1 MHSKGKMA
9 KEGHPRGLYL
19 LFATEMAERF
29 SYYGMRAVFTLYMVA
44 ALFTMES
51 ASEIYGYYTG
61 LVYLTPLLGGY
72 IADRYWGNRRSIE
85 VGGLLMALGQLLLFL
100 SASVVHPAIYEAEG
114 AIDPAVDNRWAVA
127 LMMGGLFFLV
137 LGNGFFK
144 PNIAT
149 MVGSLYRP
157 DDRRKDRAFTIFYMG
172 VNVGAT
178 LGPLVCGVFEGDWMN
193 PTRFKWAF
201 LCASIAIL
209 VSTLTFHL
217 LKNRFLRDYEGNA
230 IGTEPTHH
238 EKVAKHQ
245 LSKKEKQ
252 HIAVIFIIAAF
263 VIFFWA
269 AYEQAGVSLTYFADQ
284 QTDRHIFG
292 WEMPTSYFQSFP
304 AIFVVL
310 LAPVM
315 NLVWEMLG
323 RWGHEPSSVMK
334 QAIGLGF
341 LSLGYALI
349 AWGVK
354 DLDPTVKVSMW
365 WLTGLYFIHTLG
377 ELSLSPIGLSLVSK
391 LSPKHLASLM
401 MGIWFMSTAVSN
413 MLAGQLATL
422 YPDGSSKSLLGIVDI
437 TSLHD
442 FFMVFV
448 VMSGVAAVALACMV
462 PVLKRMMRDDNS

>member
-1 MHSKGKMA
+1 MA
-9 KEGHPRGLYL
+9 KEGHPKGLYL
-19 LFATEMAERF
+19 LFVTEMAERF

-44 ALFTMES
+44 ALFTVES

-72 IADRYWGNRRSIE
+72 IADRYWGNRRSII
-85 VGGLLMALGQLLLFL
+85 VGGMLMAFGQFLMFL
-100 SASVVHPAIYEAEG
+100 SASFVQPAIKEAEG
-114 AIDPAVDNRWAVA
+114 MIDPTVNNQLAIIC
-127 LMMGGLFFLV
+127 MMGGLFFLI

-144 PNIAT
+144 PNIST

-157 DDRRKDRAFTIFYMG
+157 DDQRKDSAFTIFYMG
-172 VNVGAT
+172 INVGAT
-178 LGPLVCGVFEGDWMN
+178 LGPLTCGIFEGDYLN
-193 PTRFKWAF
+193 PMRFKWAF
-201 LCASIAIL
+201 LCACIAML
-209 VSTLTFHL
+209 ASTLIFYL
-217 LKNRFLRDYEGNA
+217 LKNKYLMDYEGNA
-230 IGTEPTHH
+230 IGTRPKLQ
-238 EKVAKHQ
+238 EKTERQQ
-245 LSKKEKQ
+245 LTRKEKQ
-252 HIAVIFIIAAF
+252 HIVVIFIIAAF

-310 LAPVM
+310 LAPFM
-315 NLVWEMLG
+315 NLVREVL
-323 RWGHEPSSVMK
+323 RRFGHEPSSVMK
-334 QAIGLGF
+334 QAIGLAF
-341 LSLGYALI
+341 LSIGYMLI
-349 AWGVK
+349 AFGVK
-354 DLDPTVKVSMW
+354 DLGPNVKVSML

-422 YPDGSSKSLLGIVDI
+422 YPDGSSKSLFGII
-437 TSLHD
+437 EIASLHD
-442 FFMVFV
+442 FFMMFV
-448 VMSGVAAVALACMV
+448 VLSGVAAIALACIS
-462 PVLKRMMRDDNS
+462 PLLNRMMRE

>member
-1 MHSKGKMA
+1 MA
-9 KEGHPRGLYL
+9 KEGHPKGLYL
-19 LFATEMAERF
+19 LFVTEMAERF

-44 ALFTMES
+44 ALFTVES

-72 IADRYWGNRRSIE
+72 IADRYWGNRRSII
-85 VGGLLMALGQLLLFL
+85 VGGMLMAFGQFL
-100 SASVVHPAIYEAEG
+100 MFHSASFVQPAIKEAEG
-114 AIDPAVDNRWAVA
+114 MIDPTVNNQLAIIC
-127 LMMGGLFFLV
+127 MMGGLFFLI

-144 PNIAT
+144 PNIST

-157 DDRRKDRAFTIFYMG
+157 DDQRKDSAFTIFYMG
-172 VNVGAT
+172 INVGAT
-178 LGPLVCGVFEGDWMN
+178 LGPLTCGIFEGDYLN
-193 PTRFKWAF
+193 PMRFKWAF
-201 LCASIAIL
+201 LCACIAML
-209 VSTLTFHL
+209 ASTLIFYL
-217 LKNRFLRDYEGNA
+217 LKNKYLMDYEGNA
-230 IGTEPTHH
+230 IGTRPKLQ
-238 EKVAKHQ
+238 EKTERQQ
-245 LSKKEKQ
+245 LTRKEKQ
-252 HIAVIFIIAAF
+252 HIVVIFIIAAF

-310 LAPVM
+310 LAPFM
-315 NLVWEMLG
+315 NLAWEVL
-323 RWGHEPSSVMK
+323 RRFGHEPSSVMK
-334 QAIGLGF
+334 QAIGLAF
-341 LSLGYALI
+341 LSIGYMLI
-349 AWGVK
+349 AFGVK
-354 DLDPTVKVSMW
+354 DLGPNVKVSML

-422 YPDGSSKSLLGIVDI
+422 YPDGSSKSLCGII
-437 TSLHD
+437 EIASLHD
-442 FFMVFV
+442 FFMMFV
-448 VMSGVAAVALACMV
+448 VLSGVAAIALACIS
-462 PVLKRMMRDDNS
+462 PLLNRMMRE

>member
-1 MHSKGKMA
+1 MA
-9 KEGHPRGLYL
+9 KEGHPKGLYL
-19 LFATEMAERF
+19 LFVTEMAERF

-44 ALFTMES
+44 ALFTVES

-72 IADRYWGNRRSIE
+72 IADRYWGNRRSII
-85 VGGLLMALGQLLLFL
+85 VGGMLMAFGQFLMFL
-100 SASVVHPAIYEAEG
+100 SASFVQPAIKEAEG
-114 AIDPAVDNRWAVA
+114 MIDPTVNNQLAIIC
-127 LMMGGLFFLV
+127 MMGGLFFLI

-144 PNIAT
+144 PNIST

-157 DDRRKDRAFTIFYMG
+157 DDQRKDSAFTIFYMG
-172 VNVGAT
+172 INVGAT
-178 LGPLVCGVFEGDWMN
+178 LGPLTCGIFEGDYLN
-193 PTRFKWAF
+193 PMRFKWAF
-201 LCASIAIL
+201 LCACIAML
-209 VSTLTFHL
+209 APTLIFYL
-217 LKNRFLRDYEGNA
+217 LKNKYLMDYEGNA
-230 IGTEPTHH
+230 IGTKPKLQ
-238 EKVAKHQ
+238 EKTERQQ
-245 LSKKEKQ
+245 LTRKEKQ
-252 HIAVIFIIAAF
+252 HIVVIFIIAAF

-310 LAPVM
+310 LAPFM
-315 NLVWEMLG
+315 NLAWEVL
-323 RWGHEPSSVMK
+323 RRFGHEPSSVMK
-334 QAIGLGF
+334 QAIGLAF
-341 LSLGYALI
+341 LSIGYMLI
-349 AWGVK
+349 AFGVK
-354 DLDPTVKVSMW
+354 DLGPNVKVSML

-422 YPDGSSKSLLGIVDI
+422 YPDGSSKSLFGII
-437 TSLHD
+437 EIASLHD
-442 FFMVFV
+442 FFMMFV
-448 VMSGVAAVALACMV
+448 VLSGVAAIALACIS
-462 PVLKRMMRDDNS
+462 PLLNRMMRE

>member
-1 MHSKGKMA
+1 MA
-9 KEGHPRGLYL
+9 KEGHPKGLYL
-19 LFATEMAERF
+19 LFVTEMAERF

-72 IADRYWGNRRSIE
+72 IADRYWGNRRSII
-85 VGGLLMALGQLLLFL
+85 VGGMLMAFGQFLMFL
-100 SASVVHPAIYEAEG
+100 SASFVQPAIKEAEG
-114 AIDPAVDNRWAVA
+114 MIDPTVNNQLAIIC
-127 LMMGGLFFLV
+127 MMGGLFFLI

-144 PNIAT
+144 PNIST

-157 DDRRKDRAFTIFYMG
+157 DDQRKDSAFTIFYMG
-172 VNVGAT
+172 INVGAT
-178 LGPLVCGVFEGDWMN
+178 LGPLTCGIFEGDYLN
-193 PTRFKWAF
+193 PMRFKWAF
-201 LCASIAIL
+201 LCACIAML
-209 VSTLTFHL
+209 ASTLIFYL
-217 LKNRFLRDYEGNA
+217 LKNKYLMDYEGNA
-230 IGTEPTHH
+230 IGTRPKLQ
-238 EKVAKHQ
+238 EKTERQQ
-245 LSKKEKQ
+245 LTRKEKQ
-252 HIAVIFIIAAF
+252 HIVVIFIIAAF

-310 LAPVM
+310 LAPFM
-315 NLVWEMLG
+315 NLAWEVL
-323 RWGHEPSSVMK
+323 RRFGHEPSSVMK
-334 QAIGLGF
+334 QAVGLAF
-341 LSLGYALI
+341 LSIGYMLI
-349 AWGVK
+349 AFGVK
-354 DLDPTVKVSMW
+354 DLDPNVKVSML

-422 YPDGSSKSLLGIVDI
+422 YPDGSSKSLFGII
-437 TSLHD
+437 EIASLHD
-442 FFMVFV
+442 FFMMFV
-448 VMSGVAAVALACMV
+448 VLSGVAAIALACIS
-462 PVLKRMMRDDNS
+462 PLLNRMMRE

>member
-1 MHSKGKMA
+1 MA
-9 KEGHPRGLYL
+9 KEGHPKGLYL
-19 LFATEMAERF
+19 LFVTEMAERF

-44 ALFTMES
+44 ALFTVES

-72 IADRYWGNRRSIE
+72 IADRYWGNRRSII
-85 VGGLLMALGQLLLFL
+85 VGGMLMAFGQFLMFL
-100 SASVVHPAIYEAEG
+100 SASFVQPAIKEAEG
-114 AIDPAVDNRWAVA
+114 MIDPTVNNQLAIIC
-127 LMMGGLFFLV
+127 MMGGLFFLI

-144 PNIAT
+144 PNIST

-157 DDRRKDRAFTIFYMG
+157 DDQRKDSAFTIFYMG
-172 VNVGAT
+172 INVGAT
-178 LGPLVCGVFEGDWMN
+178 LGPLTCGIFEGDYLN
-193 PTRFKWAF
+193 PMRFKWAF
-201 LCASIAIL
+201 LCACIAML
-209 VSTLTFHL
+209 ASTLIFYL
-217 LKNRFLRDYEGNA
+217 LKNKYLMDYEGNA
-230 IGTEPTHH
+230 IGTRPKLQ
-238 EKVAKHQ
+238 EKTERQQ
-245 LSKKEKQ
+245 LTRKEKQ
-252 HIAVIFIIAAF
+252 HIVVIFIIAAF

-310 LAPVM
+310 LAPFM
-315 NLVWEMLG
+315 NLAWEVL
-323 RWGHEPSSVMK
+323 RRFGHEPSSVMK
-334 QAIGLGF
+334 QAIGLAF
-341 LSLGYALI
+341 LSIGYMLI
-349 AWGVK
+349 AFGVK
-354 DLDPTVKVSMW
+354 DLDPNVKVSML

-422 YPDGSSKSLLGIVDI
+422 YPDGSSKSLFGII
-437 TSLHD
+437 EIASLQD
-442 FFMVFV
+442 FFMMFV
-448 VMSGVAAVALACMV
+448 VLSGVAAIALACIS
-462 PVLKRMMRDDNS
+462 PLLNRMMRE

>member
-1 MHSKGKMA
+1 MA
-9 KEGHPRGLYL
+9 KEGHPKGLYL
-19 LFATEMAERF
+19 LFVTEMAERF

-72 IADRYWGNRRSIE
+72 IADRYWGNRRSII
-85 VGGLLMALGQLLLFL
+85 VGGMLMAFGQFLMFL
-100 SASVVHPAIYEAEG
+100 SASFVQPAIKEAEG
-114 AIDPAVDNRWAVA
+114 MIDPTVNNQLAIIC
-127 LMMGGLFFLV
+127 MMGGLFFLI

-144 PNIAT
+144 PNIST
-149 MVGSLYRP
+149 MVGNLYRP
-157 DDRRKDRAFTIFYMG
+157 DDQRKDSAFTIFYMG
-172 VNVGAT
+172 INVGAT
-178 LGPLVCGVFEGDWMN
+178 LGPLTCGIFEGDYLN
-193 PTRFKWAF
+193 PMRFKWAF
-201 LCASIAIL
+201 LCACIAML
-209 VSTLTFHL
+209 ASTLIFYL
-217 LKNRFLRDYEGNA
+217 LKNKYLMDYEGNA
-230 IGTEPTHH
+230 IGTKPKLQ
-238 EKVAKHQ
+238 EKTERQQ
-245 LSKKEKQ
+245 LTRKEKQ
-252 HIAVIFIIAAF
+252 HIVVIFIIAAF

-310 LAPVM
+310 LAPFM
-315 NLVWEMLG
+315 NLVWEVL
-323 RWGHEPSSVMK
+323 RRFGHEPSSVMK
-334 QAIGLGF
+334 QAIGLAF
-341 LSLGYALI
+341 LSIGYMLI
-349 AWGVK
+349 AFGVK
-354 DLDPTVKVSMW
+354 DLGPNVKVSML

-422 YPDGSSKSLLGIVDI
+422 YPDGSSKSLFGII
-437 TSLHD
+437 EIASLHD
-442 FFMVFV
+442 FFMMFV
-448 VMSGVAAVALACMV
+448 VLSGVAAIALACIS
-462 PVLKRMMRDDNS
+462 PLLNRMMRE

>member
-1 MHSKGKMA
+1 MA
-9 KEGHPRGLYL
+9 KEGHPKGLYL
-19 LFATEMAERF
+19 LFVTEMAERF

-72 IADRYWGNRRSIE
+72 IADRYWGNRRSII
-85 VGGLLMALGQLLLFL
+85 VGGMLMALGQFLMFL
-100 SASVVHPAIYEAEG
+100 SASFVQPAIKEAEG
-114 AIDPAVDNRWAVA
+114 MIDPTVNNQLAIIC
-127 LMMGGLFFLV
+127 MMGGLFFLI

-144 PNIAT
+144 PNIST

-157 DDRRKDRAFTIFYMG
+157 DDQRKDSAFTIFYMG
-172 VNVGAT
+172 INVGAT
-178 LGPLVCGVFEGDWMN
+178 LGPLTCGIFEGDYLN
-193 PTRFKWAF
+193 PMRFKWAF
-201 LCASIAIL
+201 LCACIAML
-209 VSTLTFHL
+209 ASTLIFYL
-217 LKNRFLRDYEGNA
+217 LKNKYLMDYEGNA
-230 IGTEPTHH
+230 IGTKPKLQ
-238 EKVAKHQ
+238 EKTERQQ
-245 LSKKEKQ
+245 LTRKEKQ
-252 HIAVIFIIAAF
+252 HIVVIFIIAAF

-269 AYEQAGVSLTYFADQ
+269 VYEQAGVSLTYFADQ

-310 LAPVM
+310 LAPFM
-315 NLVWEMLG
+315 NLVWEVL
-323 RWGHEPSSVMK
+323 RRFGHEPSSVMK
-334 QAIGLGF
+334 QAIGLAF
-341 LSLGYALI
+341 LSIGYMLI
-349 AWGVK
+349 AFGVK
-354 DLDPTVKVSMW
+354 DLGPNVKVSML

-422 YPDGSSKSLLGIVDI
+422 YPDGSSKSLFGII
-437 TSLHD
+437 EIASLHD
-442 FFMVFV
+442 FFMMFV
-448 VMSGVAAVALACMV
+448 VLSGVAAIALACIS
-462 PVLKRMMRDDNS
+462 PLLNRMMRE

>member
-1 MHSKGKMA
+1 MA
-9 KEGHPRGLYL
+9 KEGHPKGLYL
-19 LFATEMAERF
+19 LFVTEMAERF

-44 ALFTMES
+44 ALFTVES

-72 IADRYWGNRRSIE
+72 IADRYWGNRRSII
-85 VGGLLMALGQLLLFL
+85 VGGMLMAFGQFLMFL
-100 SASVVHPAIYEAEG
+100 SASFVQPAIKEAEG
-114 AIDPAVDNRWAVA
+114 MIDPTVNNQLAIIC
-127 LMMGGLFFLV
+127 MMGGLFFLI

-144 PNIAT
+144 PNIST

-157 DDRRKDRAFTIFYMG
+157 DDQRKDSAFTIFYMG
-172 VNVGAT
+172 INVGAT
-178 LGPLVCGVFEGDWMN
+178 LGPLTCGIFEGDYLN
-193 PTRFKWAF
+193 PMRFKWAF
-201 LCASIAIL
+201 LCACIAML
-209 VSTLTFHL
+209 ASTLIFYL
-217 LKNRFLRDYEGNA
+217 LKNKYLMDYEGNA
-230 IGTEPTHH
+230 IGTRPKLQ
-238 EKVAKHQ
+238 EKTERQQ
-245 LSKKEKQ
+245 LTRKEKQ
-252 HIAVIFIIAAF
+252 HIVVIFIIAAF

-310 LAPVM
+310 LAPFM
-315 NLVWEMLG
+315 NLAWEVL
-323 RWGHEPSSVMK
+323 RRFGHEPSSVMK
-334 QAIGLGF
+334 QAIGLAF
-341 LSLGYALI
+341 LSIGYMLI
-349 AWGVK
+349 AFGVK
-354 DLDPTVKVSMW
+354 DLDPNVKVSML

-422 YPDGSSKSLLGIVDI
+422 YPDGSSKSLFGII
-437 TSLHD
+437 EIASLHD
-442 FFMVFV
+442 FFMMFV
-448 VMSGVAAVALACMV
+448 VLSGVAAIALACIS
-462 PVLKRMMRDDNS
+462 PLLNRMMRE

>member
-1 MHSKGKMA
+1 MA
-9 KEGHPRGLYL
+9 KEGHPKGLYL
-19 LFATEMAERF
+19 LFVTEMAERF

-72 IADRYWGNRRSIE
+72 IADRYWGNRRSII
-85 VGGLLMALGQLLLFL
+85 VGGMLMAFGQFLMFL
-100 SASVVHPAIYEAEG
+100 SASFVQPTIKEAEG
-114 AIDPAVDNRWAVA
+114 MIDPTVNNQLAIIC
-127 LMMGGLFFLV
+127 MMGGLFFLI

-144 PNIAT
+144 PNIST
-149 MVGSLYRP
+149 MVGSLYCP
-157 DDRRKDRAFTIFYMG
+157 DDQRKDSAFTIFYMG
-172 VNVGAT
+172 INVGAT
-178 LGPLVCGVFEGDWMN
+178 LGPLTCGIFEGDYLN
-193 PTRFKWAF
+193 PMRFKWAF
-201 LCASIAIL
+201 LCACIAML
-209 VSTLTFHL
+209 APTLIFYL
-217 LKNRFLRDYEGNA
+217 LKNKYLMDYEGNA
-230 IGTEPTHH
+230 IGTRPKLQ
-238 EKVAKHQ
+238 EKTERQQ
-245 LSKKEKQ
+245 LTRKEKQ
-252 HIAVIFIIAAF
+252 HIVVIFIIAAF

-310 LAPVM
+310 LAPFM
-315 NLVWEMLG
+315 NLVWEVL
-323 RWGHEPSSVMK
+323 RRFGHEPSSVMK
-334 QAIGLGF
+334 QAIGLAF
-341 LSLGYALI
+341 LSIGYMLI
-349 AWGVK
+349 AFGVK
-354 DLDPTVKVSMW
+354 DLGPNVKVSML

-422 YPDGSSKSLLGIVDI
+422 YPDGSSKSLFGII
-437 TSLHD
+437 EIASLHD
-442 FFMVFV
+442 FFMMFV
-448 VMSGVAAVALACMV
+448 VLSGVAAIALACIS
-462 PVLKRMMRDDNS
+462 PLLNRMMRE

>member
-1 MHSKGKMA
+1 MA
-9 KEGHPRGLYL
+9 KEGHPKGLYL
-19 LFATEMAERF
+19 LFVTEMAERF

-72 IADRYWGNRRSIE
+72 IADRYWGNRRSII
-85 VGGLLMALGQLLLFL
+85 VGGMLMAFGQFLMFL
-100 SASVVHPAIYEAEG
+100 SASFVQPTIKEAEG
-114 AIDPAVDNRWAVA
+114 MIDPTVNNQLAIIC
-127 LMMGGLFFLV
+127 MMGGLFFLI

-144 PNIAT
+144 PNIST
-149 MVGSLYRP
+149 MVGSLYCP
-157 DDRRKDRAFTIFYMG
+157 DDQRKDSAFTIFYMG
-172 VNVGAT
+172 INVGAT
-178 LGPLVCGVFEGDWMN
+178 LGPLTCGIFEGDYLN
-193 PTRFKWAF
+193 PMRFKWAF
-201 LCASIAIL
+201 LCACIAML
-209 VSTLTFHL
+209 ASTLIFYL
-217 LKNRFLRDYEGNA
+217 LKNKYLMDYEGNA
-230 IGTEPTHH
+230 IGTRPKLQ
-238 EKVAKHQ
+238 EKTERQQ
-245 LSKKEKQ
+245 LTRKEKQ
-252 HIAVIFIIAAF
+252 HIVVIFIIAAF

-310 LAPVM
+310 LAPFM
-315 NLVWEMLG
+315 NLAWEVL
-323 RWGHEPSSVMK
+323 RRFGHEPSSVMK
-334 QAIGLGF
+334 QAIGLAF
-341 LSLGYALI
+341 LSIGYMLI
-349 AWGVK
+349 AFGVK
-354 DLDPTVKVSMW
+354 DLGPNVKVSML

-422 YPDGSSKSLLGIVDI
+422 YPDGSSKSLFGII
-437 TSLHD
+437 EIASLHD
-442 FFMVFV
+442 FFMMFV
-448 VMSGVAAVALACMV
+448 VLSGVAAIALACIS
-462 PVLKRMMRDDNS
+462 PLLNRMMRE

>member
-1 MHSKGKMA
+1 MA
-9 KEGHPRGLYL
+9 KEGHPKGLYL
-19 LFATEMAERF
+19 LFVTEMAERF

-72 IADRYWGNRRSIE
+72 IADRYWGNRRSII
-85 VGGLLMALGQLLLFL
+85 VGGMLMAFGQFLMFL
-100 SASVVHPAIYEAEG
+100 SASFVQPAIKEAEG
-114 AIDPAVDNRWAVA
+114 MIDPTVNNQLAIIC
-127 LMMGGLFFLV
+127 MMGGLFFLI

-144 PNIAT
+144 PNIST

-157 DDRRKDRAFTIFYMG
+157 DDQRKDSAFTIFYMG
-172 VNVGAT
+172 INVGAT
-178 LGPLVCGVFEGDWMN
+178 LGPLTCGIFEGDYLN
-193 PTRFKWAF
+193 PMRFKWAF
-201 LCASIAIL
+201 LCACIAML
-209 VSTLTFHL
+209 ASTLIFYL
-217 LKNRFLRDYEGNA
+217 LKNKYLMDYEGNA
-230 IGTEPTHH
+230 IGTKPKLQ
-238 EKVAKHQ
+238 EKTERQQ
-245 LSKKEKQ
+245 LTRKEKQ
-252 HIAVIFIIAAF
+252 HIVVIFIIAAF

-310 LAPVM
+310 LAPFM
-315 NLVWEMLG
+315 NLVWEVF
-323 RWGHEPSSVMK
+323 RRFGHEPSSVMK
-334 QAIGLGF
+334 QAIGLAF
-341 LSLGYALI
+341 LSIGYMLI
-349 AWGVK
+349 AFGVK
-354 DLDPTVKVSMW
+354 DLGPNVKVSML

-422 YPDGSSKSLLGIVDI
+422 YPDGSSKSLFGII
-437 TSLHD
+437 EIASLHD
-442 FFMVFV
+442 FFMMFV
-448 VMSGVAAVALACMV
+448 VLSGVAAIALACIS
-462 PVLKRMMRDDNS
+462 PLLNRMMRE

>member
-1 MHSKGKMA
+1 MA
-9 KEGHPRGLYL
+9 KEGHPKGLYL
-19 LFATEMAERF
+19 LFVTEMAERF

-44 ALFTMES
+44 ALFTVES

-72 IADRYWGNRRSIE
+72 IADRYWGNRRSII
-85 VGGLLMALGQLLLFL
+85 VGGMLMAFGQFLMFL
-100 SASVVHPAIYEAEG
+100 SASFVQPAIKEAEG
-114 AIDPAVDNRWAVA
+114 MIDPTVNNQLAIIC
-127 LMMGGLFFLV
+127 MMGGLFFLI

-144 PNIAT
+144 PNIST

-157 DDRRKDRAFTIFYMG
+157 DDQRKDSAFTIFYMG
-172 VNVGAT
+172 INVGAT
-178 LGPLVCGVFEGDWMN
+178 LGPLTCGIFEGDYLN
-193 PTRFKWAF
+193 PMRFKWAF
-201 LCASIAIL
+201 LCACIAML
-209 VSTLTFHL
+209 APTLIFYL
-217 LKNRFLRDYEGNA
+217 LKNKYLMDYEGNA
-230 IGTEPTHH
+230 IGTRPKLQ
-238 EKVAKHQ
+238 EKTERQQ
-245 LSKKEKQ
+245 LTRKEKQ
-252 HIAVIFIIAAF
+252 HIVVIFIIAAF

-310 LAPVM
+310 LAPFM
-315 NLVWEMLG
+315 NLAWEVL
-323 RWGHEPSSVMK
+323 RRFGHEPSSVMK
-334 QAIGLGF
+334 QAIGLAF
-341 LSLGYALI
+341 LSIGYMLI
-349 AWGVK
+349 AFGVK
-354 DLDPTVKVSMW
+354 DLDPNVKVSML

-422 YPDGSSKSLLGIVDI
+422 YPDGSSKSLCGII
-437 TSLHD
+437 EIASLHD
-442 FFMVFV
+442 FFMMFV
-448 VMSGVAAVALACMV
+448 VLSGVAAIALACIS
-462 PVLKRMMRDDNS
+462 PLLNRMMRE

>member
-1 MHSKGKMA
+1 MA
-9 KEGHPRGLYL
+9 KEGHPKGLYL
-19 LFATEMAERF
+19 LFVTEMAERF

-72 IADRYWGNRRSIE
+72 IADRYWGNRRSII
-85 VGGLLMALGQLLLFL
+85 VGGMLMAFGQFLMFL
-100 SASVVHPAIYEAEG
+100 SASFVQPAIKEAEG
-114 AIDPAVDNRWAVA
+114 MIDPTVNNQLAIIC
-127 LMMGGLFFLV
+127 MMGGLFFLI

-144 PNIAT
+144 PNIST

-157 DDRRKDRAFTIFYMG
+157 DDQRKDSAFTIFYMG
-172 VNVGAT
+172 INVGAT
-178 LGPLVCGVFEGDWMN
+178 LGPLTCGIFEGDYLN
-193 PTRFKWAF
+193 PMRFKWAF
-201 LCASIAIL
+201 LCACIAML
-209 VSTLTFHL
+209 ASTLIFYL
-217 LKNRFLRDYEGNA
+217 LKNKYLMDYEGNA
-230 IGTEPTHH
+230 IGTKPKLQ
-238 EKVAKHQ
+238 EKTERQQ
-245 LSKKEKQ
+245 LTRREKQ
-252 HIAVIFIIAAF
+252 HIVVIFIIAAF

-310 LAPVM
+310 LAPFM
-315 NLVWEMLG
+315 NLVWEVL
-323 RWGHEPSSVMK
+323 RRFGHEPSSVMK
-334 QAIGLGF
+334 QAIGLAF
-341 LSLGYALI
+341 LSIGYMLI
-349 AWGVK
+349 AFGVK
-354 DLDPTVKVSMW
+354 DLGPNVKVSML

-422 YPDGSSKSLLGIVDI
+422 YPDGSSKSLFGII
-437 TSLHD
+437 EIASLHD
-442 FFMVFV
+442 FFMMFV
-448 VMSGVAAVALACMV
+448 VLSGVAAIALACIS
-462 PVLKRMMRDDNS
+462 PLLNRMMRE

>member
-1 MHSKGKMA
+1 MTQQ
-9 KEGHPRGLYL
+9 GHPKGLYL
-19 LFATEMAERF
+19 LFVTEMAERF

-44 ALFTMES
+44 ALFTMDA

-72 IADRYWGNRRSIE
+72 VADRYWGNRRSIV
-85 VGGLLMALGQLLLFL
+85 VGGLLMAVGQLLLFL
-100 SASVVHPAIYEAEG
+100 SASVVQPAISEAEG
-114 AIDPAVDNRWAVA
+114 AIDPAVDNQLAIIF
-127 LMMGGLFFLV
+127 MMSGLFFLI

-144 PNIAT
+144 PNIST
-149 MVGSLYRP
+149 MVGSLYAP
-157 DDRRKDRAFTIFYMG
+157 DDKRKDSAFTIFYMG
-172 VNVGAT
+172 INVGAT
-178 LGPLVCGVFEGDWMN
+178 LGPLACGIFEGNYLN
-193 PTRFKWAF
+193 PTYFRWAF
-201 LCASIAIL
+201 LCAAIAML
-209 VSTLTFHL
+209 VSTLVFWL
-217 LKNRFLRDYEGNA
+217 LKNKYLNDYQGRPV
-230 IGTEPTHH
+230 GTEPTHH
-238 EKVAKHQ
+238 EQVQKHP
-245 LSKKEKQ
+245 LTRKEKQ

-315 NLVWEMLG
+315 NLVWETLG
-323 RWGHEPSSVMK
+323 RFGHEPSSVLK
-334 QAIGLGF
+334 QAFGLAF
-341 LSLGYALI
+341 LSLGYLLI
-349 AWGVK
+349 AYGVK
-354 DLDPTVKVSMW
+354 DIDPAAKVSMF
-365 WLTGLYFIHTLG
+365 WLTGLYFLHTLG
-377 ELSLSPIGLSLVSK
+377 ELSLSPIGLSLVSR

-422 YPDGSSKSLLGIVDI
+422 YPDGSSKSLFGLVGI

-448 VMSGVAAVALACMV
+448 VMSGIAAIALACIS
-462 PVLKRMMRDDNS
+462 PVLNRMMKE

>member
-1 MHSKGKMA
+1 MA
-9 KEGHPRGLYL
+9 KEGHPKGLYL
-19 LFATEMAERF
+19 LFVTEMAERF

-44 ALFTMES
+44 ALFTVES

-72 IADRYWGNRRSIE
+72 IADRYWGNRRSII
-85 VGGLLMALGQLLLFL
+85 VGGMLMAFGQFLMFL
-100 SASVVHPAIYEAEG
+100 SASFVQPTIKEAEG
-114 AIDPAVDNRWAVA
+114 MIDPTVNNQLAIIC
-127 LMMGGLFFLV
+127 MMGGLFFLI

-144 PNIAT
+144 PNIST

-157 DDRRKDRAFTIFYMG
+157 DDQRKDSAFTIFYMG
-172 VNVGAT
+172 INVGAT
-178 LGPLVCGVFEGDWMN
+178 LGPLTCGIFEGDYLN
-193 PTRFKWAF
+193 PMRFKWAF
-201 LCASIAIL
+201 LCACIAML
-209 VSTLTFHL
+209 APTLIFYL
-217 LKNRFLRDYEGNA
+217 LKNKYLMDYEGNA
-230 IGTEPTHH
+230 IGTRPKLQ
-238 EKVAKHQ
+238 EKTERQQ
-245 LSKKEKQ
+245 LTRKEKQ
-252 HIAVIFIIAAF
+252 HIVVIFIIAAF

-310 LAPVM
+310 LAPFM
-315 NLVWEMLG
+315 NLAWEVL
-323 RWGHEPSSVMK
+323 RRFGHEPSSVMK
-334 QAIGLGF
+334 QAIGLAF
-341 LSLGYALI
+341 LSIGYMLI
-349 AWGVK
+349 AFGVK
-354 DLDPTVKVSMW
+354 DLGPNVKVSML

-422 YPDGSSKSLLGIVDI
+422 YPDGSSKSLFGII
-437 TSLHD
+437 EIASLHD
-442 FFMVFV
+442 FFMMFV
-448 VMSGVAAVALACMV
+448 VLSGVAAIALACIS
-462 PVLKRMMRDDNS
+462 PLLNRMMRE

>member
-1 MHSKGKMA
+1 MA
-9 KEGHPRGLYL
+9 KEGHPKGLYL
-19 LFATEMAERF
+19 LFVTEMAERF

-44 ALFTMES
+44 ALFTVES

-72 IADRYWGNRRSIE
+72 IADRYWGNRRSII
-85 VGGLLMALGQLLLFL
+85 VGGMLMAFGQFLMFL
-100 SASVVHPAIYEAEG
+100 SASFVQPTIKEAEG
-114 AIDPAVDNRWAVA
+114 MIDPTVNNQLAIIC
-127 LMMGGLFFLV
+127 MMGGLFFLI

-144 PNIAT
+144 PNIST

-157 DDRRKDRAFTIFYMG
+157 DDQRKDSAFTIFYMG
-172 VNVGAT
+172 INVGAT
-178 LGPLVCGVFEGDWMN
+178 LGPLTCGIFEGDYLN
-193 PTRFKWAF
+193 PMRFKWAF
-201 LCASIAIL
+201 LCACIAML
-209 VSTLTFHL
+209 APTLIFYL
-217 LKNRFLRDYEGNA
+217 LKNKYLMDYEGNA
-230 IGTEPTHH
+230 IGTRPKLQ
-238 EKVAKHQ
+238 EKTERQQ
-245 LSKKEKQ
+245 LTRKEKQ
-252 HIAVIFIIAAF
+252 HIVVIFIIAAF

-310 LAPVM
+310 LAPFM
-315 NLVWEMLG
+315 NLAWEVL
-323 RWGHEPSSVMK
+323 RRFGHEPSSVMK
-334 QAIGLGF
+334 QAIGLAF
-341 LSLGYALI
+341 LSIGYMLI
-349 AWGVK
+349 AFGVK
-354 DLDPTVKVSMW
+354 DLDPNVKVSML

-422 YPDGSSKSLLGIVDI
+422 YPDGSSKSLFGII
-437 TSLHD
+437 EIASLHD
-442 FFMVFV
+442 FFMMFV
-448 VMSGVAAVALACMV
+448 VLSGVAAIALACIS
-462 PVLKRMMRDDNS
+462 PLLNRMMRE

>member
-1 MHSKGKMA
+1 MA
-9 KEGHPRGLYL
+9 KEGHPKGLYL
-19 LFATEMAERF
+19 LFVTEMAERF

-44 ALFTMES
+44 ALFTVES

-72 IADRYWGNRRSIE
+72 IADRYWGNRRSII
-85 VGGLLMALGQLLLFL
+85 VGGMLMAFGQFLMFL
-100 SASVVHPAIYEAEG
+100 SASFVQPAIKEAEG
-114 AIDPAVDNRWAVA
+114 MIDPTVNNQLAIIC
-127 LMMGGLFFLV
+127 MMGGLFFLI

-144 PNIAT
+144 PNIST

-157 DDRRKDRAFTIFYMG
+157 DDQRKDSAFTIFYMG
-172 VNVGAT
+172 INVGAT
-178 LGPLVCGVFEGDWMN
+178 LGPLTCGIFEGDYLN
-193 PTRFKWAF
+193 PMRFKWAF
-201 LCASIAIL
+201 LCACIAML
-209 VSTLTFHL
+209 ATTLIFYL
-217 LKNRFLRDYEGNA
+217 LKNKYLMDYEGNA
-230 IGTEPTHH
+230 IGTRPKLQ
-238 EKVAKHQ
+238 EKTERQQ
-245 LSKKEKQ
+245 LTRKEKQ
-252 HIAVIFIIAAF
+252 HIVVIFIIAAF

-310 LAPVM
+310 LAPFM
-315 NLVWEMLG
+315 NLAWEVL
-323 RWGHEPSSVMK
+323 RRFGHEPSSVMK
-334 QAIGLGF
+334 QAIGLAF
-341 LSLGYALI
+341 LSIGYMLI
-349 AWGVK
+349 AFGVK
-354 DLDPTVKVSMW
+354 DLGPNVKVSML

-422 YPDGSSKSLLGIVDI
+422 YPDGSSKSLFGII
-437 TSLHD
+437 EIASLHD
-442 FFMVFV
+442 FFMMFV
-448 VMSGVAAVALACMV
+448 VLSGVAAIALACIS
-462 PVLKRMMRDDNS
+462 PLLNRMMRE

>member
-1 MHSKGKMA
+1 MA
-9 KEGHPRGLYL
+9 KEGHPKGLYL
-19 LFATEMAERF
+19 LFVTEMAERF

-72 IADRYWGNRRSIE
+72 IADRYWGNRRSII
-85 VGGLLMALGQLLLFL
+85 VGGMLMAFGQFLMFL
-100 SASVVHPAIYEAEG
+100 SASFVQPAIKEAEG
-114 AIDPAVDNRWAVA
+114 MIDPTVNNQLAIIC
-127 LMMGGLFFLV
+127 MMGGLFFLI

-144 PNIAT
+144 PNIST

-157 DDRRKDRAFTIFYMG
+157 DDQRKDSAFTIFYMG
-172 VNVGAT
+172 INVGAT
-178 LGPLVCGVFEGDWMN
+178 LGPLTCGIFEGDYLN
-193 PTRFKWAF
+193 PMRFKWAF
-201 LCASIAIL
+201 LCACIAML
-209 VSTLTFHL
+209 APTLIFYL
-217 LKNRFLRDYEGNA
+217 LKNKYLMDYEGNA
-230 IGTEPTHH
+230 IGTRPKLQ
-238 EKVAKHQ
+238 EKTERQQ
-245 LSKKEKQ
+245 LTRKEKQ
-252 HIAVIFIIAAF
+252 HIVVIFIIAAF

-310 LAPVM
+310 LAPFM
-315 NLVWEMLG
+315 NLVWEVL
-323 RWGHEPSSVMK
+323 RRFGHEPSSVMK
-334 QAIGLGF
+334 QAIGLAF
-341 LSLGYALI
+341 LSIGYMLI
-349 AWGVK
+349 AFGVK
-354 DLDPTVKVSMW
+354 DLGPNVKVSML

-422 YPDGSSKSLLGIVDI
+422 YPDGSSKSLFGII
-437 TSLHD
+437 EIASLHD
-442 FFMVFV
+442 FFMMFV
-448 VMSGVAAVALACMV
+448 VLSGVAAIALACIS
-462 PVLKRMMRDDNS
+462 PLLNRMMRE

>member
-1 MHSKGKMA
+1 MA
-9 KEGHPRGLYL
+9 KEGHPKGLYL
-19 LFATEMAERF
+19 LFVTEMAERF

-72 IADRYWGNRRSIE
+72 IADRYWGNRRSII
-85 VGGLLMALGQLLLFL
+85 VGGMLMALGQFLMFL
-100 SASVVHPAIYEAEG
+100 SASFVQPAIKEAEG
-114 AIDPAVDNRWAVA
+114 MIDPTVNNQLAIIC
-127 LMMGGLFFLV
+127 MMGGLFFLI

-144 PNIAT
+144 PNIST

-157 DDRRKDRAFTIFYMG
+157 DDQRKDSAFTIFYMG
-172 VNVGAT
+172 INVGAT
-178 LGPLVCGVFEGDWMN
+178 LGPLTCGIFEGDYLN
-193 PTRFKWAF
+193 PMRFKWAF
-201 LCASIAIL
+201 LCACIAML
-209 VSTLTFHL
+209 ASTLIFYL
-217 LKNRFLRDYEGNA
+217 LKNKYLMDYEGNA
-230 IGTEPTHH
+230 IGTKPKLQ
-238 EKVAKHQ
+238 EKTERQQ
-245 LSKKEKQ
+245 LTRKEKQ
-252 HIAVIFIIAAF
+252 HIVVIFIIAAF

-310 LAPVM
+310 LAPFM
-315 NLVWEMLG
+315 NLVWEVL
-323 RWGHEPSSVMK
+323 RRFGHEPSSVMK
-334 QAIGLGF
+334 QAIGLAF
-341 LSLGYALI
+341 LSIGYMLI
-349 AWGVK
+349 AFGVK
-354 DLDPTVKVSMW
+354 DLGPNVKVSML

-422 YPDGSSKSLLGIVDI
+422 YPDGSSKSLFGII
-437 TSLHD
+437 EIASLHD
-442 FFMVFV
+442 FFMMFV
-448 VMSGVAAVALACMV
+448 VLSGVAAIALACIS
-462 PVLKRMMRDDNS
+462 PLLNRMMRE

>member
-1 MHSKGKMA
+1 MA
-9 KEGHPRGLYL
+9 KEGHPKGLYL
-19 LFATEMAERF
+19 LFVTEMAERF

-72 IADRYWGNRRSIE
+72 IADRYWGNRRSII
-85 VGGLLMALGQLLLFL
+85 VGGMLMAFGQFLMFL
-100 SASVVHPAIYEAEG
+100 SASFVQPAIKEAEG
-114 AIDPAVDNRWAVA
+114 MIDPTVNNQLAIIC
-127 LMMGGLFFLV
+127 MMGGLFFLI

-144 PNIAT
+144 PNIST

-157 DDRRKDRAFTIFYMG
+157 DDQRKDSAFTIFYMG
-172 VNVGAT
+172 INVGAT
-178 LGPLVCGVFEGDWMN
+178 LGPLTCGIFEGDYLN
-193 PTRFKWAF
+193 PMRFKWAF
-201 LCASIAIL
+201 LCACIAML
-209 VSTLTFHL
+209 APTLIFYL
-217 LKNRFLRDYEGNA
+217 LKNKYLMDYEGNA
-230 IGTEPTHH
+230 IGTRSKLQ
-238 EKVAKHQ
+238 EKTERQQ
-245 LSKKEKQ
+245 LTRKEKQ
-252 HIAVIFIIAAF
+252 HIVVIFIIAAF

-310 LAPVM
+310 LAPFM
-315 NLVWEMLG
+315 NLVWEVL
-323 RWGHEPSSVMK
+323 RRFGHEPSSVMK
-334 QAIGLGF
+334 QAIGLAF
-341 LSLGYALI
+341 LSIGYMLI
-349 AWGVK
+349 AFGVK
-354 DLDPTVKVSMW
+354 DLDPNVKVSML

-422 YPDGSSKSLLGIVDI
+422 YPDGSSKSLFGII
-437 TSLHD
+437 EIASLHD
-442 FFMVFV
+442 FFMMFV
-448 VMSGVAAVALACMV
+448 VLSGVAAIALACIS
-462 PVLKRMMRDDNS
+462 PLLNRMMRE

>member
-1 MHSKGKMA
+1 MA
-9 KEGHPRGLYL
+9 KEGHPKGLYL
-19 LFATEMAERF
+19 LFVTEMAERF

-44 ALFTMES
+44 ALFTVES

-72 IADRYWGNRRSIE
+72 IADRYWGNRRSII
-85 VGGLLMALGQLLLFL
+85 VGGMLMTFGQFLMFL
-100 SASVVHPAIYEAEG
+100 SASFVQPAIKEAEG
-114 AIDPAVDNRWAVA
+114 MIDPTVNNQLAIIC
-127 LMMGGLFFLV
+127 MMGGLFFLI

-144 PNIAT
+144 PNIST

-157 DDRRKDRAFTIFYMG
+157 DDQRKDSAFTIFYMG
-172 VNVGAT
+172 INVGAT
-178 LGPLVCGVFEGDWMN
+178 LGPLTCGIFEGDYLN
-193 PTRFKWAF
+193 PMRFKWAF
-201 LCASIAIL
+201 LCACIAML
-209 VSTLTFHL
+209 APTLIFYL
-217 LKNRFLRDYEGNA
+217 LKNKYLMDYEGNA
-230 IGTEPTHH
+230 IGTKPKLQ
-238 EKVAKHQ
+238 EKTERQQ
-245 LSKKEKQ
+245 LTRKEKQ
-252 HIAVIFIIAAF
+252 HIVVIFIIAAF

-310 LAPVM
+310 LAPFM
-315 NLVWEMLG
+315 NLAWEVL
-323 RWGHEPSSVMK
+323 RRFGHEPSSVMK
-334 QAIGLGF
+334 QAIGLAF
-341 LSLGYALI
+341 LSIGYMLI
-349 AWGVK
+349 AFGVK
-354 DLDPTVKVSMW
+354 DLGPNVKVSML

-422 YPDGSSKSLLGIVDI
+422 YPDGSSKSLFGII
-437 TSLHD
+437 EIASLHD
-442 FFMVFV
+442 FFMMFV
-448 VMSGVAAVALACMV
+448 VLSGVAAIALACIS
-462 PVLKRMMRDDNS
+462 PLLNRMMRE

>member
-1 MHSKGKMA
+1 MA
-9 KEGHPRGLYL
+9 KEGHPKGLYL
-19 LFATEMAERF
+19 LFVTEMAERF

-72 IADRYWGNRRSIE
+72 IADRYWGNRRSII
-85 VGGLLMALGQLLLFL
+85 VGGMLMAFGQFLMFL
-100 SASVVHPAIYEAEG
+100 SASFVQPAIKEAEG
-114 AIDPAVDNRWAVA
+114 MIDPTVNNQLAIIC
-127 LMMGGLFFLV
+127 MMGGLFFLI

-144 PNIAT
+144 PNIST

-157 DDRRKDRAFTIFYMG
+157 DDQRKDSAFTIFYMG
-172 VNVGAT
+172 INVGAT
-178 LGPLVCGVFEGDWMN
+178 LGPLTCGIFEGDYLN
-193 PTRFKWAF
+193 PMRFKWAF
-201 LCASIAIL
+201 LCACIAML
-209 VSTLTFHL
+209 ASTLIFYL
-217 LKNRFLRDYEGNA
+217 LKNKYLMDYEGNA
-230 IGTEPTHH
+230 IGTKPKLQ
-238 EKVAKHQ
+238 EKTERQQ
-245 LSKKEKQ
+245 LTRKEKQ
-252 HIAVIFIIAAF
+252 HIVVIFIIAAF

-310 LAPVM
+310 LAPFM
-315 NLVWEMLG
+315 NLVWEVL
-323 RWGHEPSSVMK
+323 RRFGHEPSSVMK
-334 QAIGLGF
+334 QAIGLAF
-341 LSLGYALI
+341 LSIGYMLI
-349 AWGVK
+349 AFGVK
-354 DLDPTVKVSMW
+354 DLGPNVKVSML

-413 MLAGQLATL
+413 MLAGKLATL
-422 YPDGSSKSLLGIVDI
+422 YPDGSSKSLFGII
-437 TSLHD
+437 EIASLHD
-442 FFMVFV
+442 FFMMFV
-448 VMSGVAAVALACMV
+448 VLSGVAAIALACIS
-462 PVLKRMMRDDNS
+462 PLLNRMMRE

>member
-1 MHSKGKMA
+1 MA
-9 KEGHPRGLYL
+9 KEGHPKGLYL
-19 LFATEMAERF
+19 LFVTEMAERF

-44 ALFTMES
+44 ALFTVES

-72 IADRYWGNRRSIE
+72 IADRYWGNRRSII
-85 VGGLLMALGQLLLFL
+85 VGGMLMAFGQFLMFL
-100 SASVVHPAIYEAEG
+100 SASFVQPAIKEAEG
-114 AIDPAVDNRWAVA
+114 MIDPTVNNQLAIIC
-127 LMMGGLFFLV
+127 MMGGLFFLI

-144 PNIAT
+144 PNIST

-157 DDRRKDRAFTIFYMG
+157 DDQRKDSAFTIFYMG
-172 VNVGAT
+172 INVGAT
-178 LGPLVCGVFEGDWMN
+178 LGPLTCGIFEGDYLN
-193 PTRFKWAF
+193 PMRFKWAF
-201 LCASIAIL
+201 LCACIAML
-209 VSTLTFHL
+209 ASTLIFYL
-217 LKNRFLRDYEGNA
+217 LKNKYLMDYEGNA
-230 IGTEPTHH
+230 IGTKPKLQ
-238 EKVAKHQ
+238 EKTERQQ
-245 LSKKEKQ
+245 LTRKEKQ
-252 HIAVIFIIAAF
+252 HIVVIFIIAAF

-310 LAPVM
+310 LAPFM
-315 NLVWEMLG
+315 NLAWEVL
-323 RWGHEPSSVMK
+323 RRFGHEPSSVMK
-334 QAIGLGF
+334 QAIGLAF
-341 LSLGYALI
+341 LSIGYMLI
-349 AWGVK
+349 AFGVK
-354 DLDPTVKVSMW
+354 DLGPNVKVSML

-422 YPDGSSKSLLGIVDI
+422 YPDGSSKSLFGII
-437 TSLHD
+437 EIASLHD
-442 FFMVFV
+442 FFMMFV
-448 VMSGVAAVALACMV
+448 VLSGVAAIALACIS
-462 PVLKRMMRDDNS
+462 PLLNRMMRE

>member
-1 MHSKGKMA
+1 MA
-9 KEGHPRGLYL
+9 KEGHPKGLYL
-19 LFATEMAERF
+19 LFVTEMAERF

-72 IADRYWGNRRSIE
+72 IADRYWGNRRSII
-85 VGGLLMALGQLLLFL
+85 VGGMLMAFGQFLMFL
-100 SASVVHPAIYEAEG
+100 SASFVQPAIKEAEG
-114 AIDPAVDNRWAVA
+114 MIDPTVNNQLAIIC
-127 LMMGGLFFLV
+127 MMGGLFLLI

-144 PNIAT
+144 PNIST

-157 DDRRKDRAFTIFYMG
+157 DDQRKDSAFTIFYMG
-172 VNVGAT
+172 INVGAT
-178 LGPLVCGVFEGDWMN
+178 LGPLTCGIFEGDYLN
-193 PTRFKWAF
+193 PMRFKWAF
-201 LCASIAIL
+201 LCACIAML
-209 VSTLTFHL
+209 APTLIFYL
-217 LKNRFLRDYEGNA
+217 LKNKYLMDYEGNA
-230 IGTEPTHH
+230 IGTRPKLQ
-238 EKVAKHQ
+238 EKTERQQ
-245 LSKKEKQ
+245 LTRKEKQ
-252 HIAVIFIIAAF
+252 HIVVIFIIAAF

-310 LAPVM
+310 LAPFM
-315 NLVWEMLG
+315 NLAWEVL
-323 RWGHEPSSVMK
+323 RRFGHEPSSVMK
-334 QAIGLGF
+334 QAIGLAF
-341 LSLGYALI
+341 LSIGYMLI
-349 AWGVK
+349 AFGVK
-354 DLDPTVKVSMW
+354 DLDPNVKVSML

-401 MGIWFMSTAVSN
+401 MGIWFMSTAISN

-422 YPDGSSKSLLGIVDI
+422 YPDGSSKSLCGII
-437 TSLHD
+437 EIASLHD
-442 FFMVFV
+442 FFMMFV
-448 VMSGVAAVALACMV
+448 VLSGVAAIALACIS
-462 PVLKRMMRDDNS
+462 PLLNRMMRE

>member
-1 MHSKGKMA
+1 
-9 KEGHPRGLYL
+9 
-19 LFATEMAERF
+19 MAERF

-72 IADRYWGNRRSIE
+72 IADRYWGNRRSII
-85 VGGLLMALGQLLLFL
+85 VGGMLMAFGQFLMFL
-100 SASVVHPAIYEAEG
+100 SASFVQPAIKEAEG
-114 AIDPAVDNRWAVA
+114 MIDPTVNNQLAIIC
-127 LMMGGLFFLV
+127 MMGGLFFLI

-144 PNIAT
+144 PNIST

-157 DDRRKDRAFTIFYMG
+157 DDQRKDSAFTIFYMG
-172 VNVGAT
+172 INVGAT
-178 LGPLVCGVFEGDWMN
+178 LGPLTCGIFEGDYLN
-193 PTRFKWAF
+193 PMRFKWAF
-201 LCASIAIL
+201 LCACIAML
-209 VSTLTFHL
+209 ASTLIFYL
-217 LKNRFLRDYEGNA
+217 LKNKYLMDYEGNA
-230 IGTEPTHH
+230 IGTRPKLQ
-238 EKVAKHQ
+238 EKTERQQ
-245 LSKKEKQ
+245 LTRKEKQ
-252 HIAVIFIIAAF
+252 HIVVIFIIAAF

-310 LAPVM
+310 LAPFM
-315 NLVWEMLG
+315 NLAWEVL
-323 RWGHEPSSVMK
+323 RRFGHEPSSVMK
-334 QAIGLGF
+334 QAIGLAF
-341 LSLGYALI
+341 LSIGYMLI
-349 AWGVK
+349 AFGVK
-354 DLDPTVKVSMW
+354 DLDPNVKVSML

-413 MLAGQLATL
+413 MLSGQLATL
-422 YPDGSSKSLLGIVDI
+422 YPDGSSKSLFGII
-437 TSLHD
+437 EIASLHD
-442 FFMVFV
+442 FFMMFV
-448 VMSGVAAVALACMV
+448 VLSGVAAIALACIS
-462 PVLKRMMRDDNS
+462 PLLNRMMRE